1 MPTSLPIR
9 RRKRAGAPEP
19 ETLSQAAWEALKEL
33 TRQILNFI
41 LKLFGLPL
49 IAAQK
54 VGRALGFGSS
64 RGGTHD
70 AAAEAAHRARE
81 FEMSAP
87 APEAS
92 SDAPDPTR
100 LVPAM
105 KAYLQAA
112 TPHQRQEIAARLKD
126 EQILAYLEGLR
137 PVERNAFLLASPSAL
152 RRHFDGTVV
161 HASLPAWSRQFDY
174 RPLRASQPKL
184 VSSTMPANAK
194 RPPSKPT
201 ALAAAF
207 SSDELR
213 ERTRQMMAGRRPA
226 GI

>member
-1 MPTSLPIR
+1 MTTSLPIR
-9 RRKRAGAPEP
+9 RRKHAGASEPEP
-19 ETLSQAAWEALKEL
+19 FGQVAWEALKEL
-33 TRQILNFI
+33 ARQILNFI

-54 VGRALGFGSS
+54 VGRALGFGSN
-64 RGGTHD
+64 RGGAHD

-81 FEMSAP
+81 FEMSTP
-87 APEAS
+87 APKAS

-112 TPHQRQEIAARLKD
+112 TPHQRQEIAARLRD

-137 PVERNAFLLASPSAL
+137 PVERDAFLLASPSAL

-161 HASLPAWSRQFDY
+161 HARLPAWSREFDY
-174 RPLRASQPKL
+174 RSLQAAKPERISSPK
-184 VSSTMPANAK
+184 PANAI
-194 RPPSKPT
+194 RPPSKPAPLVA
-201 ALAAAF
+201 AL
-207 SSDELR
+207 SSGGLQ
-213 ERTRQMMAGRRPA
+213 ERTRQMMADRRPA

>member
-1 MPTSLPIR
+1 MTTSPTR
-9 RRKRAGAPEP
+9 RRMRAGASEP
-19 ETLSQAAWEALKEL
+19 ETLSQAAWEALKEMA
-33 TRQILNFI
+33 RQILNLI
-41 LKLFGLPL
+41 LKLLGLPL

-54 VGRALGFGSS
+54 LGRALGLGSA

-81 FEMSAP
+81 FEMSTP
-87 APEAS
+87 APKAS
-92 SDAPDPTR
+92 DVRPDPTR

-137 PVERNAFLLASPSAL
+137 PPERDAFLLASPSAL

-161 HASLPAWSRQFDY
+161 HARLPAWSREFDY
-174 RPLRASQPKL
+174 RPLQAAKPKL
-184 VSSTMPANAK
+184 VSSTTPANAK
-194 RPPSKPT
+194 RPPSAPT
-201 ALAAAF
+201 PLAAAI
-207 SSDELR
+207 SSDGLQ
-213 ERTRQMMAGRRPA
+213 ERTRQMMSRRRPV
-226 GI
+226 GV